1 MLKSTSVLT
10 LLLALGVFSAGP
22 IATSFGPLGATA
34 AYAESDNDS
43 HSGIEDDDDE
53 DFDENHRA
61 LSDDDSNGDN
71 EESDDNDDN
80 KAVGTSIGPVFDEG
94 AAPDLT
100 CKEPACKIK

>member
-43 HSGIEDDDDE
+43 HSDIEGDDDD
-53 DFDENHRA
+53 DFDENHSGV
-61 LSDDDSNGDN
+61 SDDDSI
-71 EESDDNDDN
+71 DDDEDSDDN
-80 KAVGTSIGPVFDEG
+80 KAVGASIGPVFDEG
-94 AAPDLT
+94 AVPDPT
-100 CKEPACKIK
+100 CKEPACKTK